1 MRKKKKSFWGS
12 AYNSNIFIVILTVAL
27 VFSVLKVGKE
37 LSRRQQINR
46 EVSDLNKQLSAAK
59 LQRDKLDDLIAYL
72 KTDKYVEEQ
81 ARGQLNL
88 SKPGEKRIDL
98 SSSPSSLKKDG
109 QMKEE
114 HSNIQKW
121 FNYFFQ

>member
-12 AYNSNIFIVILTVAL
+12 AYNSNIFIVILTVTL
-27 VFSVLKVGKE
+27 VLSVLKVGKE

-46 EVSDLNKQLSAAK
+46 EISNLNEQLSAAK
-59 LQRDKLDDLIAYL
+59 LQRDKLDDLIVYL
-72 KTDKYVEEQ
+72 QTDEYVEEQ
-81 ARGQLNL
+81 ARWQLNL

-98 SSSPSSLKKDG
+98 SSSPKPLNEDNQIKD
-109 QMKEE
+109 K
-114 HSNIQKW
+114 HSNMQKW